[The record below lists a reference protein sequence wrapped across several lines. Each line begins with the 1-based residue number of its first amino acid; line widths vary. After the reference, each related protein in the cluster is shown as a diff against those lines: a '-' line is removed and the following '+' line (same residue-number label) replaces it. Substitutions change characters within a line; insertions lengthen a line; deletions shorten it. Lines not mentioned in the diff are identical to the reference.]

1 MDGDGDDEHDVASF
15 RQGSAEAQIEA
26 LKALGATLRQ
36 KCPKWSFS
44 LCRMA
49 SFRQGSAEAKIEALK
64 ALETTLRQ
72 KCPKWSF
79 SESRMASFR
88 QGSAEAK
95 IESSPGAPDGALEE
109 GLWAVGE
116 RG

>member
-1 MDGDGDDEHDVASF
+1 MATLKALVATLRQKCPKWSFSLCRIASF

-26 LKALGATLRQ
+26 LKALGPTLRQ

-49 SFRQGSAEAKIEALK
+49 SFRQG
-64 ALETTLRQ
+64 
-72 KCPKWSF
+72 P
-79 SESRMASFR
+79 
-88 QGSAEAK
+88 AEAK
-95 IESSPGAPDGALEE
+95 IESSPGVDFEMQPDGALEE

>member
-1 MDGDGDDEHDVASF
+1 MASF

-44 LCRMA
+44 
-49 SFRQGSAEAKIEALK
+49 
-64 ALETTLRQ
+64 
-72 KCPKWSF
+72 
-79 SESRMASFR
+79 ESRMGSFR

-109 GLWAVGE
+109 GLRAVGS